1 MAVGRKL
8 GGVFHSW
15 GQEGGW
21 WEQRNRMVKWFRKVI
36 SLPGPDM
43 RETGSAH
50 IQSIGKHQRGQDQ
63 ARNVCLPGQALIQR
77 KGFAGKR

>member
-21 WEQRNRMVKWFRKVI
+21 WEQMNRMVKWFRKVI

-43 RETGSAH
+43 RKTGSAH
-50 IQSIGKHQRGQDQ
+50 IQSIGKH
-63 ARNVCLPGQALIQR
+63 
-77 KGFAGKR
+77 